1 MCFVLFYLKLYCF
14 VLMFNL
20 KKNFW
25 CEDIILMFLMYVF
38 VEIFGI
44 FVIGYMFCVW
54 LVYLF
59 VGNIY
64 EYKLLDVIIM
74 ESFDSVYFM

>member
-1 MCFVLFYLKLYCF
+1 
-14 VLMFNL
+14 
-20 KKNFW
+20 
-25 CEDIILMFLMYVF
+25 
-38 VEIFGI
+38 
-44 FVIGYMFCVW
+44 MFCVW

-59 VGNIY
+59 VSNIY